1 MDSFSKF
8 SSFTDAFSKKHHYQT
23 KQAIK
28 NWLPQVIV
36 LKFEG
41 QGLKNRSVIQKV
53 LPRCKDLSARPLT
66 SLPLPLNSLTHPFT
80 SLPQVL
86 HAQL

>member
-1 MDSFSKF
+1 MLFLKIII
-8 SSFTDAFSKKHHYQT
+8 T
-23 KQAIK
+23 KQNKLSKIGDCKILAY
-28 NWLPQVIV
+28 LLQVIV
-36 LKFEG
+36 LKFQG

-53 LPRCKDLSARPLT
+53 LPRCKDLSACPLT
-66 SLPLPLNSLTHPFT
+66 SLARLLNSLTHPFT

>member
-1 MDSFSKF
+1 MLFLKIII
-8 SSFTDAFSKKHHYQT
+8 T
-23 KQAIK
+23 KQNKLSKIGDRRIVAY
-28 NWLPQVIV
+28 LLQVIV

-53 LPRCKDLSARPLT
+53 LPRCKDLSACPLT
-66 SLPLPLNSLTHPFT
+66 SLPCPLNSLTHPFT

>member
-1 MDSFSKF
+1 MLFLKNIIAKQNKLSKIGYRRIVAYL
-8 SSFTDAFSKKHHYQT
+8 SQ
-23 KQAIK
+23 I
-28 NWLPQVIV
+28 IV

-66 SLPLPLNSLTHPFT
+66 SLPRPLNSLTHPFT

>member
-1 MDSFSKF
+1 MLFLKNII
-8 SSFTDAFSKKHHYQT
+8 T
-23 KQAIK
+23 KQNKLSKIGYRRIVAY
-28 NWLPQVIV
+28 LLQVIV

-41 QGLKNRSVIQKV
+41 QGLKNHSVIQKV

-66 SLPLPLNSLTHPFT
+66 SLPRPLNSLTHPFT

>member
-1 MDSFSKF
+1 MLFLKNII
-8 SSFTDAFSKKHHYQT
+8 T
-23 KQAIK
+23 KQNKLSKIGYRRIVAY
-28 NWLPQVIV
+28 LLQVIV

-53 LPRCKDLSARPLT
+53 LPRCKDLSACPLT
-66 SLPLPLNSLTHPFT
+66 SLPRPLNSLTHPFT